1 MSSKT
6 FKIGESAKGGVIT
19 AIATEKKVT
28 IIAKEWDYSKGTL
41 KSSDQSGAKE
51 FDRIEVQ
58 TNVRNADRQLEGFLI
73 DLTTSFYTDQVMTWV
88 KTKTK
93 FTTPW

>member
-6 FKIGESAKGGVIT
+6 FKIGEYATGGVIT
-19 AIATEKKVT
+19 VIATEKKVT
-28 IIAKEWDYSKGTL
+28 IVAKEWDYSKGSK

-51 FDRIEVQ
+51 FHRIEVQ
-58 TNVRNADRQLEGFLI
+58 TNIRNTDRELENFLLNI
-73 DLTTSFYTDQVMTWV
+73 TTSFYTDQVMSWV